1 MSLNN
6 PTAYW
11 AFNCEKDD
19 FDIVV
24 DWGISSIQRQ
34 YLRYIR
40 MMIGVSLPGNQVIQK
55 SLTYTP
61 YNAPTSDPFS
71 FPGNIMIT
79 WPDEKP
85 SGTSIFLG
93 NSYSFIASIFILSG
107 GVPGQEYV
115 DEEYIFNSSSVS
127 NDLRFCSTDELFNDF
142 FECSSFVH
150 VCS

>member
-11 AFNCEKDD
+11 AFNCGKED

-34 YLRYIR
+34 NLRYVR
-40 MMIGVSLPGNQVIQK
+40 MMISVSLPGNQVIQK
-55 SLTYTP
+55 TSTYTP

-71 FPGNIMIT
+71 FPGNITIA
-79 WPDEKP
+79 WPDEQS
-85 SGTSIFLG
+85 SGTSIFMG

-127 NDLRFCSTDELFNDF
+127 SDLKFCSSDPLFNDF
-142 FECSSFVH
+142 FQCSSFVPD
-150 VCS
+150 CS